1 MENRYMC
8 WSRLNRRRKGTWEH
22 TRAESHNSSPGWSQ
36 DFLIQSVKPSV
47 LWKCKTF
54 ENTDAK
60 VDNVINWI
68 QVQLFM
74 QLQWT
79 YKDVQTQKWV
89 PERKVLYSCVGSSLS
104 WAVSLSNESKN
115 SYCASGPFYSPS
127 SPNSKKGVSL
137 DWIVA
142 GVNFHI
148 QVQQTQIQA
157 SRGLWMSQLALGLPW
172 AAGPLRAPSSRST
185 HPFKLWCRQM
195 LSLCLVFVQKLYK
208 KLNLLGAKA
217 NRNKVRSIWII
228 C

>member
-1 MENRYMC
+1 MENRMC

-22 TRAESHNSSPGWSQ
+22 TRGESHNSFPGWSQ

-89 PERKVLYSCVGSSLS
+89 PERKVLYSRVGSSLS

-137 DWIVA
+137 DWTVA
-142 GVNFHI
+142 RVNFHI

-157 SRGLWMSQLALGLPW
+157 SRGLWTSAGPGSALGGRPIESTLLKEHTPFQ
-172 AAGPLRAPSSRST
+172 ALMPTDVKFVSSICT
-185 HPFKLWCRQM
+185 KTI
-195 LSLCLVFVQKLYK
+195 QKVK
-208 KLNLLGAKA
+208 SSGCK
-217 NRNKVRSIWII
+217 I
-228 C
+228 